1 MMKNPPH
8 PGRIVRDELLEPF
21 GLTVG
26 QAAEALGIIAHLSN
40 LLNEKA
46 GITPEMAIR
55 LSKALGMTRISGFA
69 FNGNGLALAM
79 KDAED
84 PRGKLSIT
92 WKRARSPALA

>member
-26 QAAEALGIIAHLSN
+26 QAAKALGVSRPHLSN

-55 LSKALGMTRISGFA
+55 LSKALGNDADFWLRLQRQYD
-69 FNGNGLALAM
+69 LALAL
-79 KDAED
+79 KDAD
-84 PRGKLSIT
+84 KIHVAKLV
-92 WKRARSPALA
+92 PA

>member
-26 QAAEALGIIAHLSN
+26 QAAEALGVSRPHLSN

-55 LSKALGMTRISGFA
+55 LSKALGNDADFWLRLQRQYD
-69 FNGNGLALAM
+69 LALAM
-79 KDAED
+79 KDAEKIHVA
-84 PRGKLSIT
+84 KLL
-92 WKRARSPALA
+92 PA

>member
-26 QAAEALGIIAHLSN
+26 QAAEALGVSRPHLSN

-46 GITPEMAIR
+46 GITPQMAIR
-55 LSKALGMTRISGFA
+55 LSKALGNDADFWLRLQRQYD
-69 FNGNGLALAM
+69 LASALKHADKIHVAKLVLA
-79 KDAED
+79 
-84 PRGKLSIT
+84 
-92 WKRARSPALA
+92 

>member
-8 PGRIVRDELLEPF
+8 PGRIVRDELLAPF

-26 QAAEALGIIAHLSN
+26 QAAAALNVSRPHLSN

-55 LSKALGMTRISGFA
+55 LSKALGNDADFWLRLQRQYD
-69 FNGNGLALAM
+69 LAQAM
-79 KDAED
+79 KTADNIHVT
-84 PRGKLSIT
+84 KLV
-92 WKRARSPALA
+92 PA